1 MGKKVIPNDEI
12 LTKLDAFLNELDDD
26 RSSKTKYWIND
37 YIRFQKEEIKISS
50 NSRHA
55 YKKYNRGDIIKVHFG
70 FRVGREFGGLHYAI
84 VIGGHKN
91 RKSDVLTVIPLK
103 SAKPNVN
110 VDFLKNGE
118 YYLGHNVYDAI
129 NKNLNLH
136 FQKLTEIKLL
146 FTSKKNTLDTL
157 KNDAKELNDIL
168 NSLIN
173 NIDKTDDSQDNSKI
187 IMASELASNINN
199 KLKDEIL
206 DILLKCNELGILK
219 SNTLLNLKRPSD
231 LSFEDMNRYIN
242 TINKSLKDELT
253 YIEKLLKEND
263 RMKVNGSIALL
274 NQITTISKI
283 RIYDPKTKTDALND
297 IKISDENLKNIDN
310 ELKKMLIESIDK

>member
-1 MGKKVIPNDEI
+1 MGKKVIPNGEI
-12 LTKLDAFLNELDDD
+12 LTKIDDFLKELDDD
-26 RSSKTKYWIND
+26 RASKTKFWIND
-37 YIRFQKEEIKISS
+37 YIRFQKKEIKISS

-84 VIGGHKN
+84 VIGGYKN
-91 RKSDVLTVIPLK
+91 RKSDVLNVIPLK
-103 SAKPNVN
+103 SAKPNVK
-110 VDFLKNGE
+110 FLKNGE
-118 YYLGHNVYDAI
+118 YYLGHDVYDAI

-136 FQKLTEIKLL
+136 SQKLTEINLL
-146 FTSKKNTLDTL
+146 LTSKKHTLDTL
-157 KNDAKELNDIL
+157 KNDFNELNDII
-168 NSLIN
+168 NSLID
-173 NIDKTDDSQDNSKI
+173 NIDKADVSQDNSKI
-187 IMASELASNINN
+187 IRAGELSSNINN
-199 KLKDEIL
+199 KLKEEIF

-219 SNTLLNLKRPSD
+219 TDTLSKLESPAD
-231 LSFEDMNRYIN
+231 LTSEDMKRYIN
-242 TINKSLKDELT
+242 TINKSLESEFT
-253 YIEKLLKEND
+253 YIEKLIIEND

-297 IKISDENLKNIDN
+297 VKISDENLKNIDN